1 MANSGYAPNENGWS
15 KSDNTVG
22 TGYVRLYYSTSY
34 KASDNTST
42 VTVQPQFKI
51 TSSAGGDYR
60 YYDTTGGNGGIWGG
74 GSKIYTLS
82 TSFGGQQE
90 LRAGNATNIWAE
102 LKPSSGSISTFT
114 VTHNN
119 NGDATFNI
127 AIYGGIHYFWGNGGT
142 LTPLGSSSG
151 TNITI
156 HENAPYAI
164 SYNANGGS
172 GAPSSQ
178 SIYAGVSYN
187 LSTTQPTR
195 TGYNFLGWS
204 TDSSATT
211 ASYVAGQSV
220 TPNGNLALYAVWQKQ
235 SFTLSI
241 SQGTGSTISV
251 KRNNVSLSNGDTIYY
266 GDVLAISISANTG
279 YNIGTHTVNGS
290 NWTSGN
296 YTVAGA
302 VSVIS
307 TATLIQY
314 TLSVTTSPN
323 GVTTNIQR
331 LTSPIGGGS
340 TGTITNGA
348 ILYYNDTLAI
358 GYTVGG
364 AYELLTATVN
374 NVDISEQAL
383 PYNVTVNSNIIVNVT
398 VKLGAIIYI
407 ANEAYQIF
415 IGDGTNWNQ
424 YQAFIGN
431 GADFEQ
437 Y

>member
-1 MANSGYAPNENGWS
+1 MAYSSAFS
-15 KSDNTVG
+15 KSSG
-22 TGYVRLYYSTSY
+22 FSSQMRFYYSSTY
-34 KASDNTST
+34 NASSNTST
-42 VTVQPQFKI
+42 ISVTPQVYV
-51 TSSAGGDYR
+51 SANWGELRMHAY
-60 YYDTTGGNGGIWGG
+60 GG
-74 GSKIYTLS
+74 GSGCGVYGNGNIIYSFSGDYGGANTLR
-82 TSFGGQQE
+82 TSSSSGSW
-90 LRAGNATNIWAE
+90 TNF
-102 LKPSSGSISTFT
+102 PPYSGSISTFT
-114 VTHNN
+114 VQHNSS
-119 NGDATFNI
+119 GSATF
-127 AIYGGIHYFWGNGGT
+127 T
-142 LTPLGSSSG
+142 LGVKGSIVSMYTVSQGSTQRSSYDYS
-151 TNITI
+151 TDAVSITI
-156 HENAPYAI
+156 TQSAPYAI
-164 SYNANGGS
+164 TYNANGGS

-178 SIYAGVSYN
+178 SVYAGVSYT
-187 LSTTQPTR
+187 LSTTRPSR

-204 TDSSATT
+204 TNSSASS
-211 ASYVAGQSV
+211 ASYSPGQSV

-251 KRNNVSLSNGDTIYY
+251 VRSGSSLINGSTIYY

-296 YTVAGA
+296 YTVTGA

-307 TATLIQY
+307 TATLITY
-314 TLSVTTSPN
+314 TLSVTTSPS

-340 TGTITNGA
+340 IGAITNGA
-348 ILYYNDTLAI
+348 TLYYNDTLTI
-358 GYTVGG
+358 SYTVGG
-364 AYELLTATVN
+364 AYQLLTATVN
-374 NVDISEQAL
+374 NIDISEETL
-383 PYNVTVNSNIIVNVT
+383 PYNVTVNNNIVVSIT
-398 VKLGAIIYI
+398 VKLGAIMYI

-431 GADFEQ
+431 GSEFDQ